1 MKKRQTDYLTLYVWK
16 KSNRYCLNFL
26 SLKIRRRKAT
36 VNLIMALASFLEA
49 RSPTELS
56 ESPLYQYEYG
66 SISKAIGHLAHSTE
80 ERSQIQSLFRR
91 FCFSHFSP
99 QPLSEGTRLILQTD
113 TTSIIKA
120 HSPTLPNRTHVPIP
134 NNKIKGN
141 KPIDIGYEASFI
153 NLSMPEGKWSLPLD
167 IGRVSSDET
176 ASQKALAQLK
186 AILSQSELGLSNH
199 LCLNNLDTKYG
210 NAAYLAPA
218 FEHHN
223 LVNLTRFRAGM
234 KVWTKAEGCNDIG
247 APQVFGEKYYLNFQ
261 SEYKTYKHPKTKSVC
276 QVYQRSIFELP
287 TDDYVTT
294 EGKTKSGRAVC
305 IHIWRWKD
313 LLIRS
318 KNGNNMK
325 DKPFDLIA
333 VQVKDAQT
341 GKIIFKR
348 PMFIAINGK
357 RKDEIH
363 TKEGYQTYRK
373 RYDIEP
379 FMRFSK
385 QHLMLDKLQTPDI
398 GHLDNWLLLNQ
409 PVMWL
414 LWLAAKEATFQ
425 PKKWRQYLPENKDT
439 ENQSILSPTQTRRA
453 AEKLF
458 LTFDL
463 SPFKPQKSKK
473 GRPRQKGEKQ
483 SQRTRFKVVKKTT
496 SKTKIKLKSEKI
508 E

>member
-1 MKKRQTDYLTLYVWK
+1 MHVK
-16 KSNRYCLNFL
+16 KSNRYCLDFL
-26 SLKIRRRKAT
+26 KLKIRRRKAT
-36 VNLIMALASFLEA
+36 VNLMMSLASCLEA
-49 RSPTELS
+49 RSPTALS

-66 SISKAIGHLAHSTE
+66 SISKAIADLAHNSE
-80 ERSQIQSLFRR
+80 ERLQIQSLFRQ
-91 FCFSHFSP
+91 FCFSLFATQS
-99 QPLSEGTRLILQTD
+99 LSEGSRVILQTD

-167 IGRVSSDET
+167 VDRVRSDET
-176 ASQKALAQLK
+176 ASQRALSQLEVL
-186 AILSQSELGLSNH
+186 LSQSELGLSNY

-210 NAAYLAPA
+210 NAAYLASA
-218 FEHHN
+218 FEHDN
-223 LVNLTRFRAGM
+223 LVNLTRFRSGM
-234 KVWTKAEGCNDIG
+234 KVWTKADGCNDRG

-261 SEYKTYKHPKTKSVC
+261 SKYKTYKHPKTKSTYE
-276 QVYQRSIFELP
+276 VYQRSIFELP
-287 TDDYVTT
+287 TDDYVMT
-294 EGKTKSGRAVC
+294 EGQTKSGRKIN

-325 DKPFDLIA
+325 DKPFDLMA
-333 VQVKDAQT
+333 VQIKDAQT
-341 GKIIFKR
+341 DKVIFKR
-348 PMFIAINGK
+348 PMFIALNGK
-357 RKDEIH
+357 RKNEIQS
-363 TKEGYQTYRK
+363 KEGYQTYRK

-398 GHLDNWLLLNQ
+398 EHLDNWLLLNQ

-414 LWLAAKEATFQ
+414 LWSAAKEATFQ

-463 SPFKPQKSKK
+463 TPFKPQKSKK

-483 SQRTRFKVVKKTT
+483 SQRTRYNVVKKTT
-496 SKTKIKLKSEKI
+496 AKTKIKLKSEKI

>member
-1 MKKRQTDYLTLYVWK
+1 
-16 KSNRYCLNFL
+16 
-26 SLKIRRRKAT
+26 
-36 VNLIMALASFLEA
+36 MALASCVEA

-66 SISKAIGHLAHSTE
+66 SISKSIADLAHNSE
-80 ERSQIQSLFRR
+80 ERSQIQSLFRH
-91 FCFSHFSP
+91 FCFSPYATDS
-99 QPLSEGTRLILQTD
+99 LSDRARLILQTD
-113 TTSIIKA
+113 TTPIVKA
-120 HSPTLPNRTHVPIP
+120 HSPTLPNRTYVPIP
-134 NNKIKGN
+134 NNKVKGN

-167 IGRVSSDET
+167 IDRVQSDET
-176 ASQKALAQLK
+176 ASQRALSQLQS
-186 AILSQSELGLSNH
+186 LLGQSELGLSKY
-199 LCLNNLDTKYG
+199 LCLNNLDSKYG

-218 FEHHN
+218 FEHDN
-223 LVNLTRFRAGM
+223 LVNLTRFRSGM
-234 KVWTKAEGCNDIG
+234 KVWTKAVESNDTG
-247 APQVFGEKYYLNFQ
+247 APKVFGEKYYLNFQ
-261 SEYKTYKHPKTKSVC
+261 SKYKTYKHPKTKLPH

-287 TDDYVTT
+287 TDDYVMI
-294 EGKTKSGRAVC
+294 ESKTKSERAVC
-305 IHIWRWKD
+305 IHIWRWNE

-333 VQVKDAQT
+333 VQLKDAKT
-341 GKIIFKR
+341 DELIFKR

-357 RKDEIH
+357 RKHEVES
-363 TKEGYQTYRK
+363 KEGYQTYRK

-385 QHLMLDKLQTPDI
+385 QHLMLDKFQTPDI
-398 GHLDNWLLLNQ
+398 QHLDNWLLLNQ

-414 LWLAAKEATFQ
+414 LWSAAKEAAFQ
-425 PKKWRQYLPENKDT
+425 PKKWRQYLPENKNID
-439 ENQSILSPTQTRRA
+439 NQSILSPTQTRRA

-458 LTFDL
+458 LTFDP

-496 SKTKIKLKSEKI
+496 SKGKIKLKTEKI

>member
-1 MKKRQTDYLTLYVWK
+1 M
-16 KSNRYCLNFL
+16 N
-26 SLKIRRRKAT
+26 LKIRRRKAT
-36 VNLIMALASFLEA
+36 VNLIMALASCLEA

-56 ESPLYQYEYG
+56 ESPLYQYEYS
-66 SISKAIGHLAHSTE
+66 SISKAMADLAHNSE
-80 ERSQIQSLFRR
+80 ERSQIQSLFRQ
-91 FCFSHFSP
+91 FCFSHFASES
-99 QPLSEGTRLILQTD
+99 LSDQTRLILQTD

-120 HSPTLPNRTHVPIP
+120 HSPTLLNRTHVPIP

-167 IGRVSSDET
+167 IDRVRSDET
-176 ASQKALAQLK
+176 ASQRALAQLQVL
-186 AILSQSELGLSNH
+186 LSQTELGLSNY
-199 LCLNNLDTKYG
+199 LCLNTLDSKYG
-210 NAAYLAPA
+210 NAAYLASA
-218 FEHHN
+218 FEHDN

-234 KVWTKAEGCNDIG
+234 KVWTKADESNDIG
-247 APQVFGEKYYLNFQ
+247 APKVFGEKYYLNFE
-261 SEYKTYKHPKTKSVC
+261 SKYKTYKHPKTKLAH

-287 TDDYVTT
+287 TNNYLVR

-305 IHIWRWKD
+305 IHIWRWNE

-333 VQVKDAQT
+333 VQLKDART
-341 GKIIFKR
+341 GKVIFKR

-357 RKDEIH
+357 RKDEIQS
-363 TKEGYQTYRK
+363 KEGYQTYRK

-385 QHLMLDKLQTPDI
+385 QHLMLDKFQTPDI
-398 GHLDNWLLLNQ
+398 EHLDNWLLLNQ

-414 LWLAAKEATFQ
+414 LWSAAKEADFK

-439 ENQSILSPTQTRRA
+439 ENQPILSPTQTRRA
-453 AEKLF
+453 VEKLF

-463 SPFKPQKSKK
+463 TPFKPQKSKK

-483 SQRTRFKVVKKTT
+483 SQRTRYKVVKKTT